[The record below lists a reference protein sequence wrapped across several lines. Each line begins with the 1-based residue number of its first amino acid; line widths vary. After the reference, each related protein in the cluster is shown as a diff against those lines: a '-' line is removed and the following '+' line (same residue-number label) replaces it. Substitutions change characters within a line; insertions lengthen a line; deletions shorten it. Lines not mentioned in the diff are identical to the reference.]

1 MCFQGSLW
9 LIVSISGK
17 RKRRTNPIRAWQ
29 KATWIDSISRP
40 GTKSSMGTSCSSWRW
55 VGLRTV
61 DHGCSDPRHK
71 EELLIV
77 STGVHEAQRSPARLR
92 KSRSRHTGSLKLRKL
107 RSFEIESS
115 LTLCCAPTCQIPQI
129 ACTRLPR
136 PLPPA
141 PLQPKRKAWPHQA
154 YCRGCP
160 TVSS

>member
-1 MCFQGSLW
+1 MADCFYL
-9 LIVSISGK
+9 GK

-40 GTKSSMGTSCSSWRW
+40 GTKSSMGTSCSSWRR
-55 VGLRTV
+55 VGFRTF
-61 DHGCSDPRHK
+61 DHGSSDPRH
-71 EELLIV
+71 
-77 STGVHEAQRSPARLR
+77 HEAQRSPARLR
-92 KSRSRHTGSLKLRKL
+92 KSRSRHTGLRKL
-107 RSFEIESS
+107 RELRSLEIESS
-115 LTLCCAPTCQIPQI
+115 LSWCCANTCQIPQI

-154 YCRGCP
+154 YCRGCA